1 MLKIYEIVCQ
11 IALPTH
17 LGCKHDQT
25 SNRHGT
31 SQLGKR
37 MKNLRSKIF
46 LGIIK
51 KIVLKLFNET

>member
-1 MLKIYEIVCQ
+1 MLKIYAILCQ

-31 SQLGKR
+31 SQLGKW
-37 MKNLRSKIF
+37 MKNLSKIF